1 MKRPIGVALLACA
14 LAAGCA
20 EDATQPSDAAVV
32 ATSADASASTV
43 DSTTPTVT
51 PETVAPPSGDF
62 GSRYNG
68 SPVAF
73 WFWAPY

>member
-14 LAAGCA
+14 LVAGCA
-20 EDATQPSDAAVV
+20 EDTAQPSDAPVV
-32 ATSADASASTV
+32 ATSADASASTKP
-43 DSTTPTVT
+43 STMPTAT

>member
-14 LAAGCA
+14 LVAGCA
-20 EDATQPSDAAVV
+20 EDTAQPSDAAVV
-32 ATSADASASTV
+32 ATSVNASASTV
-43 DSTTPTVT
+43 ASTTTAANS
-51 PETVAPPSGDF
+51 ETVAPPSADF